1 MLAEVYQAALMAN
14 EVLSSHLQMGFDC
27 VCRHS
32 SRRLQSCHQAEVEDR
47 QLLLL
52 LLLLLLQAQDNGKLL
67 EVS

>member
-1 MLAEVYQAALMAN
+1 MW
-14 EVLSSHLQMGFDC
+14 F

-32 SRRLQSCHQAEVEDR
+32 SRRLQSYRQAVVEDR
-47 QLLLL
+47 QL